1 MKRAR
6 VAGWFDIG
14 QTVLTKLEGCA
25 AIVCGMPRVDRILAT
40 QIATFAVIGVGS
52 TLAYAALYVALRSG
66 TGPQAAN
73 AIALVLTAVANTLVN
88 RRLTFG
94 VRGRNGVGGDLA
106 AGMVAFALALL
117 ITSAAVTILGVVAP
131 DAGRSAE
138 IVVLTTANVVAT
150 AARFLV
156 LRAWIGGRGPALASG
171 DLATER
177 VPR

>member
-1 MKRAR
+1 
-6 VAGWFDIG
+6 
-14 QTVLTKLEGCA
+14 
-25 AIVCGMPRVDRILAT
+25 MPRLDRALAT
-40 QIATFAVIGVGS
+40 QVATFAVIGLGS
-52 TLAYAALYVALRSG
+52 TMAYAAIYLALRSG

-73 AIALVLTAVANTLVN
+73 AIALVVTAVGNTLVN

-94 VRGRNGVGGDLA
+94 VRGRDGIGGDLT

-117 ITSAAVTILGVVAP
+117 ITSAAVSVLGVVAP
-131 DAGRSAE
+131 DAGRRVE
-138 IVVLTTANVVAT
+138 ILVLTIANVVAT

-156 LRAWIGGRGPALASG
+156 LRAWIGARGPAPTRG

>member
-6 VAGWFDIG
+6 RDEWFDIRSIL
-14 QTVLTKLEGCA
+14 LTKPEGSPRSLR
-25 AIVCGMPRVDRILAT
+25 GMPRIDRALVA
-40 QIATFAVIGVGS
+40 QVATFAVIGVGS
-52 TLAYAALYVALRSG
+52 TVAYAVLYVALRTSP
-66 TGPQAAN
+66 GPQAAN
-73 AIALVLTAVANTLVN
+73 AIALVLTAIANTLVN

-94 VRGRNGVGGDLA
+94 VRGRDGIGGDLT

-117 ITSAAVTILGVVAP
+117 ITSAAVTVLGAVAP
-131 DAGRSAE
+131 HAGRMAE

-156 LRAWIGGRGPALASG
+156 LRAWIGTRGRTTSG
-171 DLATER
+171 DLVTER

>member
-1 MKRAR
+1 
-6 VAGWFDIG
+6 
-14 QTVLTKLEGCA
+14 
-25 AIVCGMPRVDRILAT
+25 MPRLDRALAT
-40 QIATFAVIGVGS
+40 QIATFAVIGVAS
-52 TLAYAALYVALRSG
+52 TTAYAAIYVALRTT

-73 AIALVLTAVANTLVN
+73 GIALVCTAVANTLVN

-94 VRGRNGVGGDLA
+94 VRGRDGIGSDLT

-117 ITSAAVTILGVVAP
+117 ITSAAVTVLGAVAP
-131 DAGRSAE
+131 DAGRRVE
-138 IVVLTTANVVAT
+138 ILVLTTANVVAT

-156 LRAWIGGRGPALASG
+156 LRAWIGARGPDATRG

>member
-1 MKRAR
+1 
-6 VAGWFDIG
+6 
-14 QTVLTKLEGCA
+14 
-25 AIVCGMPRVDRILAT
+25 MPRLDRTLVT

-52 TLAYAALYVALRSG
+52 TLAYAVLYVALRHG

-94 VRGRNGVGGDLA
+94 VRGRDGVGGDLG

-117 ITSAAVTILGVVAP
+117 ITSAAVTILGVLAP

-138 IVVLTTANVVAT
+138 IVVLTIANVVAT

-156 LRAWIGGRGPALASG
+156 LRAWIGGRGPAPDPAP
-171 DLATER
+171 AR
-177 VPR
+177 RR